1 MAKLPDDWI
10 AIYLYGHHPVSPIR
24 PVHVYPETTC
34 YELCGAFST
43 TAYILNSKYF
53 DDLLHLMPGDEDV
66 WAWTARH
73 KTVDRWFLC
82 QLCLLGRVYAWS
94 PFGIVHLETPSD
106 ATTSGEAYEAPSF
119 DLINSARAKWF
130 IVSRMFRCLRSRT
143 ALILS
148 LIRQWTKRVKGL

>member
-1 MAKLPDDWI
+1 
-10 AIYLYGHHPVSPIR
+10 
-24 PVHVYPETTC
+24 
-34 YELCGAFST
+34 
-43 TAYILNSKYF
+43 
-53 DDLLHLMPGDEDV
+53 LLHLMPGDEDV